1 MLIMNDVA
9 IQHTAG
15 VLGLSRLDPQETKFI
30 EELLRGV
37 PLVPAAKS
45 AGIKNKDAHE
55 VAARPHVAQTLAY
68 LRDQYARE
76 VVRVDRDML
85 NMMLLEA
92 HGKAGTATEEI
103 MAIRELGKMNGCYEP
118 EKREVAVNKT
128 MTYEQVQRL
137 DTDELLRLAEEDS
150 QELEP
155 LPGEWET
162 HSNE

>member
-1 MLIMNDVA
+1 MNDIAV
-9 IQHTAG
+9 QHTAG
-15 VLGLSRLDPQETKFI
+15 VLGLSRLNHQESRLV

-37 PLVPAAKS
+37 PLIPAAKA
-45 AGIKNKDAHE
+45 AGIKRDQAHE

-92 HGKAGTATEEI
+92 HGKAATATEEI

-118 EKREVAVNKT
+118 EKREVVTRN
-128 MTYEQVQRL
+128 MTYEQVQQL

-150 QELEP
+150 LDPEIEDA
-155 LPGEWET
+155 EWE
-162 HSNE
+162 SVDE

>member
-1 MLIMNDVA
+1 M
-9 IQHTAG
+9 
-15 VLGLSRLDPQETKFI
+15 

-37 PLVPAAKS
+37 PLIPAAKA
-45 AGIKNKDAHE
+45 AGIKRDQAHE

-92 HGKAGTATEEI
+92 HGKAATATEEI

-118 EKREVAVNKT
+118 EKREVVTRN
-128 MTYEQVQRL
+128 MTYEQVQQL

-150 QELEP
+150 LDPEIEDA
-155 LPGEWET
+155 EWE
-162 HSNE
+162 SVDE